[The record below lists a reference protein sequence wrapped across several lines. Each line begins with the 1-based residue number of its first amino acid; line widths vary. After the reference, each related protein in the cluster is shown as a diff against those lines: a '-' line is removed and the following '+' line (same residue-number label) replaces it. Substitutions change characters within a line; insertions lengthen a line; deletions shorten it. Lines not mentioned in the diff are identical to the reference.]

1 EAEIM
6 AQLYGYGMRDL
17 GTDWIG
23 QFVDKQLAD
32 KKYTEQ
38 LNERI
43 LDDKALLYVKTQVKL
58 EDKPISFEEFKS
70 LAEAKN

>member
-1 EAEIM
+1 M

-17 GTDWIG
+17 GSDWVG

-43 LDDKALLYVKTQVKL
+43 LDDKALLYVKTQVNLK
-58 EDKPISFEEFKS
+58 ETPISFEEFKA
-70 LAEAKN
+70 LAEQKS

>member
-1 EAEIM
+1 M

-17 GTDWIG
+17 GSDWIG

-43 LDDKALLYVKTQVKL
+43 LDDKALLYVKTQVNLK
-58 EDKPISFEEFKS
+58 ETPISFEEFKA
-70 LAEAKN
+70 LAEQKS